1 MRTTAESGLAS
12 PEGPELISGS
22 FATGRRAVD
31 ESADVEERTVAA
43 IRAKNREFQEKTD
56 AQLALPIPLLTEQR
70 DQALRQLEH
79 LTTRARLERE
89 SLIAEQDAFIVSL
102 TEDHQRDLAKLEQQ
116 LAQART
122 ALDRQA
128 VLSAPPSSS
137 LREPSSTDAR
147 LLEAAER
154 IDQLAAQ
161 LETAYRELDESLKE
175 NVRLQGERDD
185 AVQAVEEV
193 RIELN
198 HALDLARDDI
208 TRLELEAAETNRL
221 LDDTRDRARE
231 EQCRV
236 LEELE
241 AARRE
246 LDERREEVRLLLE
259 RVEEESPPTRLPLP
273 TQAAELERARGEA
286 KIARK
291 QLVEAKRE
299 VARLSRELELAR
311 SPRRASSIGVIASGR
326 VGGGTRTG
334 TTLPGVSAPRH
345 VAPGSA
351 EPEQKASHGQGD

>member
-1 MRTTAESGLAS
+1 MSTTAESVLAS
-12 PEGPELISGS
+12 PEGAELVSGS
-22 FATGRRAVD
+22 FVTGRRAAE
-31 ESADVEERTVAA
+31 ESADAETRTIAA
-43 IRAKNREFQEKTD
+43 IRSKNREFQEKTD
-56 AQLALPIPLLTEQR
+56 AQVALPIPLLTEQR

-102 TEDHQRDLAKLEQQ
+102 TEDHQRDLAKLEQK
-116 LAQART
+116 LGQART

-128 VLSAPPSSS
+128 VLSGPPSSS

-161 LETAYRELDESLKE
+161 LETAYREIDENLRE

-185 AVQAVEEV
+185 AARAVDEL
-193 RIELN
+193 RIHLTQE
-198 HALDLARDDI
+198 LDLARDEI
-208 TRLELEAAETNRL
+208 IRLELEAEETNRL

-241 AARRE
+241 TARRE
-246 LDERREEVRLLLE
+246 LDERREEVRQWLD
-259 RVEEESPPTRLPLP
+259 RAEEKAPSTRLPLP
-273 TQAAELERARGEA
+273 TQAGELERARGEA

-299 VARLSRELELAR
+299 AARLSRELELA
-311 SPRRASSIGVIASGR
+311 
-326 VGGGTRTG
+326 
-334 TTLPGVSAPRH
+334 
-345 VAPGSA
+345 
-351 EPEQKASHGQGD
+351 

>member
-1 MRTTAESGLAS
+1 MSTTAESRQAS
-12 PEGPELISGS
+12 PEGAELVSGS
-22 FATGRRAVD
+22 FVTGRRATD
-31 ESADVEERTVAA
+31 ESADADARALEA
-43 IRAKNREFQEKTD
+43 IRAKNREFQQKTEG
-56 AQLALPIPLLTEQR
+56 QLALAVALLTEQR

-79 LTTRARLERE
+79 QITRVRLERE

-154 IDQLAAQ
+154 IDQLASQ
-161 LETAYRELDESLKE
+161 LENAFRELDETLKE

-185 AVQAVEEV
+185 AVQATEEL
-193 RIELN
+193 RIDLT
-198 HALDLARDDI
+198 HALDLARDEI

-231 EQCRV
+231 DQCRV

-241 AARRE
+241 AAKRE
-246 LDERREEVRLLLE
+246 LDERHEELRQLRDGGAE
-259 RVEEESPPTRLPLP
+259 GKPPSTRIGLPLP
-273 TQAAELERARGEA
+273 TQASELERARGEA

-299 VARLSRELELAR
+299 VSRLTRELELAR
-311 SPRRASSIGVIASGR
+311 SPRRTASIGVIASGR
-326 VGGGTRTG
+326 VGGGTRSG
-334 TTLPGVSAPRH
+334 TTLPGVSGPQH
-345 VAPGSA
+345 PT
-351 EPEQKASHGQGD
+351 PEDKIK